1 MLLSSPIGEAPAARS
16 SLEIIR
22 IKAADTNNKDTP
34 PQTPPSNR
42 ENEGSHHVQ
51 DAGGENRSAEV
62 RLRYMDTVDLKNPL
76 NGKIQ
81 RFVFFH

>member
-1 MLLSSPIGEAPAARS
+1 MLLSSSIGEAPAARS

-22 IKAADTNNKDTP
+22 IKAADTNNKDTL

-42 ENEGSHHVQ
+42 ELEGSQ
-51 DAGGENRSAEV
+51 QLQGAGGENRSAEV
-62 RLRYMDTVDLKNPL
+62 RLRYMDTVNLL
-76 NGKIQ
+76 FNGEMQ

>member
-1 MLLSSPIGEAPAARS
+1 MLLSSSIGEAPAARS
-16 SLEIIR
+16 SLKIIK
-22 IKAADTNNKDTP
+22 ITTADTNNKDTL

-62 RLRYMDTVDLKNPL
+62 RLHYMDTTDLENPL
-76 NGKIQ
+76 NGKMQ